1 MRKEPDCDYD
11 KRSISVVIGG
21 ACGSY
26 HDFLDR
32 VLLKTRKLLNHGPW
46 WLSLS
51 HQSDLVKRYGLSVSP
66 MTTDMLR
73 IVDSVSQHENLN

>member
-1 MRKEPDCDYD
+1 MSFHSDTLYGVY
-11 KRSISVVIGG
+11 ISQLIPYSR

-73 IVDSVSQHENLN
+73 LS

>member
-1 MRKEPDCDYD
+1 MSFHSDTLYGVY
-11 KRSISVVIGG
+11 ISQLIFQSLW
-21 ACGSY
+21 SY

-73 IVDSVSQHENLN
+73 LS